1 MIEINKLYNDDCLH
15 KMQFIDDKSI
25 DAIITDSEYN
35 TQEQTATLTQ
45 SGTRMLS

>member
-25 DAIITDSEYN
+25 DAIITDLLI
-35 TQEQTATLTQ
+35 QEIF
-45 SGTRMLS
+45 MII